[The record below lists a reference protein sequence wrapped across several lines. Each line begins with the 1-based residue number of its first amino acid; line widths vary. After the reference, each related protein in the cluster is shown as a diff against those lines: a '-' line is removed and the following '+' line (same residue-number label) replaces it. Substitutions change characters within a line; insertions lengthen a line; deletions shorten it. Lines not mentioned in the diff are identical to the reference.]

1 MHHFEL
7 CLETTVIDFPLV
19 VASDW
24 LLRIFLERWNYVRR
38 PVWGILLSPSEGR
51 DWRAIRPIGIVL
63 RTGGG
68 LWELRS
74 LMEHAYF
81 HAADVRVCASAWRPR
96 LSLYICL
103 SMA

>member
-38 PVWGILLSPSEGR
+38 PVWGILLSPSKGR
-51 DWRAIRPIGIVL
+51 AALLNLEAHVTPDLAKSF
-63 RTGGG
+63 
-68 LWELRS
+68 S
-74 LMEHAYF
+74 LE
-81 HAADVRVCASAWRPR
+81 
-96 LSLYICL
+96 
-103 SMA
+103 